1 MTESPQVVRSAEAR
15 RRIRDLLDD
24 AHKGVHTEVRRY
36 DKPMAVI
43 VPADWYEKA
52 VEALKHTQK

>member
-1 MTESPQVVRSAEAR
+1 MTEHPQVVRSAEAR

-24 AHKGVHTEVRRY
+24 AQQGVHTEVRRY
-36 DKPMAVI
+36 DKPVAVI

-52 VEALKHTQK
+52 REALKNRT